1 MSIKYS
7 ILTLFVFLQKNC
19 KKKKTKNIVYSRV
32 SNGERKELG
41 ESDGE
46 K

>member
-1 MSIKYS
+1 MSIKYF

-19 KKKKTKNIVYSRV
+19 KKKNNNIVYSRV

>member
-19 KKKKTKNIVYSRV
+19 KKKTKNIVYSRV